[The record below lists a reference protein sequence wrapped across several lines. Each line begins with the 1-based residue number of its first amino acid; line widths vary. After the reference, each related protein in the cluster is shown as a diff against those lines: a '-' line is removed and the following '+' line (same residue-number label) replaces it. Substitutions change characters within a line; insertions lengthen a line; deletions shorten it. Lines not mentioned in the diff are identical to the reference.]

1 MMLIDE
7 QAKWIKSQQDENTY
21 SLNYENFINERKNRI
36 EETSKY
42 NKLDEFKS
50 PFKLKTLKVDLPGL
64 EKDTDLKESRL
75 RWEKDLSK
83 DIYLYEAV
91 NVLEDLSHPIQKI
104 NKLAQI
110 KK

>member
-1 MMLIDE
+1 M
-7 QAKWIKSQQDENTY
+7 
-21 SLNYENFINERKNRI
+21 
-36 EETSKY
+36 
-42 NKLDEFKS
+42 
-50 PFKLKTLKVDLPGL
+50 KVDLPGL

-91 NVLEDLSHPIQKI
+91 NVLEDLSHPIQKT